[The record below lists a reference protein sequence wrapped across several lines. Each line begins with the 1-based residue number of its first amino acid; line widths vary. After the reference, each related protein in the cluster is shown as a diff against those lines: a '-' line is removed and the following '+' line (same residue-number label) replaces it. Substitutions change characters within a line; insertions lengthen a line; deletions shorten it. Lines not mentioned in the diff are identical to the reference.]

1 MKRNENLPFVE
12 TWMDLEGFM
21 LGQISQRKKNAH
33 VITYMWNVK
42 NKLENTTKQIS
53 QICKTNQRSTVEE
66 ERGQML
72 DRGRALRDIKYKV

>member
-1 MKRNENLPFVE
+1 MNICHLQQMAWV
-12 TWMDLEGFM
+12 DLEGFM

-53 QICKTNQRSTVEE
+53 WHREQTGWLPE
-66 ERGQML
+66 
-72 DRGRALRDIKYKV
+72 GRENWGETGCGMD

>member
-1 MKRNENLPFVE
+1 MSMKRNENLPFVE

-53 QICKTNQRSTVEE
+53 QIYKTN
-66 ERGQML
+66 
-72 DRGRALRDIKYKV
+72 